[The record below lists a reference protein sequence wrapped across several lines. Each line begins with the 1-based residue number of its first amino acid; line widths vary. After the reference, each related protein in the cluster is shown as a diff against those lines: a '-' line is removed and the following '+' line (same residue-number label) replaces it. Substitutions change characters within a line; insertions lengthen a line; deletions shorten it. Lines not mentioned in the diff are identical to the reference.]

1 MSASAP
7 QDGFFLPMMVSLML
21 LFSGL
26 WLTKQ
31 EQLSAADKML
41 NAAVELQQ
49 ELLFWHRGVLHFYQK
64 LGDWPSDLDAV
75 AEVFAVSPGSSHIT
89 GTPSSDGFKLQIV
102 AVDSNIVE
110 RIIQP
115 FAEYFSIDA
124 YGNYYLTLSVPSPST
139 ANSHLIARQ
148 SNSEIALASSIDI
161 AGYNL
166 NTAELSA
173 TEGTI
178 TEFTSRQLHV
188 HDALTAGYTAAA
200 EVHAND
206 VLVGGYSLVMQQ
218 QKLDS
223 LYELLWHCLRVS
235 KTCANESLQL

>member
-1 MSASAP
+1 MSTSTL
-7 QDGFFLPMMVSLML
+7 QGGFFLPIMVSLML
-21 LFSGL
+21 FFSGL

-31 EQLSAADKML
+31 EQLSGGDKML
-41 NAAVELQQ
+41 NTAVELQQ

-64 LGDWPSDLDAV
+64 LGYWPSDLAAV
-75 AEVFAVSPGSSHIT
+75 AEVFTLSQGSSHIT
-89 GTPSSDGFKLQIV
+89 GTPSSDGFKLHIV

-115 FAEYFSIDA
+115 LAEYFSVDA
-124 YGNYYLTLSVPSPST
+124 YGNYYLTLSVPSVST
-139 ANSHLIARQ
+139 MNPHLIARQ
-148 SNSEIALASSIDI
+148 SATEINVATTIDA

-166 NTAELSA
+166 NTADLSA

-178 TEFTSRQLHV
+178 TEFTSRKLHLD
-188 HDALTAGYTAAA
+188 DALTAGLTAAA

-206 VLVGGYSLVMQQ
+206 VLVGGYSLLLQQ

-235 KTCANESLQL
+235 KTCASSQL

>member
-7 QDGFFLPMMVSLML
+7 QGGFLLPMMVSLLL

-75 AEVFAVSPGSSHIT
+75 ANFFAVSQGSSHIT
-89 GTPSSDGFKLQIV
+89 GSPSSDGFKLQIV
-102 AVDSNIVE
+102 AIDTNLVE
-110 RIIQP
+110 RVIQP
-115 FAEYFSIDA
+115 LREYFSIDTN
-124 YGNYYLTLSVPSPST
+124 GNYYLTLSVPSAST
-139 ANSHLIARQ
+139 MNPHLIARQ
-148 SNSEIALASSIDI
+148 SAIQIILATTIDA

-166 NTAELSA
+166 NSSELSA
-173 TEGTI
+173 TKGTI
-178 TEFTSRQLHV
+178 TEVTSRQLHL